1 MIETNT
7 TIVSWNVSYFLTLYI
22 STLKHEFHI
31 SSLFIYSISYL
42 LFILTSPFKSYL
54 SRDFFFFFIFFYSI
68 LISNPSNHCKTIS
81 KCPHQIC
88 KYYVLP
94 IVSGKGGKVDYSHPV
109 NKQRVKLAIQKK
121 KWRMN
126 KQLYLQ
132 LGSSTIFFF
141 NSILLKLNRKN

>member
-1 MIETNT
+1 MCLET
-7 TIVSWNVSYFLTLYI
+7 S
-22 STLKHEFHI
+22 HI
-31 SSLFIYSISYL
+31 SSLFKFLPWSTSFIFPHSLFTPSIIYCSYSHVHLSHISL
-42 LFILTSPFKSYL
+42 VTS
-54 SRDFFFFFIFFYSI
+54 FFCFIFFYSI
-68 LISNPSNHCKTIS
+68 LILNPSNNCKTIS

-88 KYYVLP
+88 KYYFLP
-94 IVSGKGGKVDYSHPV
+94 IVSGKGGEAGYSHPV

-141 NSILLKLNRKN
+141 NSILPKLNRKN